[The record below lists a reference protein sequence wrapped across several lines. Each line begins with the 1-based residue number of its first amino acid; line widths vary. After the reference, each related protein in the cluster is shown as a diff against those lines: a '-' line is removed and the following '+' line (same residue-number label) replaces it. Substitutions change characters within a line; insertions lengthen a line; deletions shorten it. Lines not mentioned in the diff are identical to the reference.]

1 MKKKIAKLLL
11 LVMAA
16 GTILSGC
23 GANRGGDKESGYQ
36 PADAVTALSDVWAAY
51 GEDEKFFAMGGD
63 YNNITDNTPGTFDVT
78 AVEDMDAMVGI
89 PADAAAMVDD
99 AATLLHAMNAN
110 TFTGAVFHVKDGE
123 DVGEF
128 ANLVKENILNRQWIC
143 GFPDKLTIANM
154 NDQYVAVAFGAADIM
169 STFEGHLTTVTGA
182 ELVVEENL
190 AE

>member
-1 MKKKIAKLLL
+1 MRKKIAKLLL

-23 GANRGGDKESGYQ
+23 GTNGGEEESGYT
-36 PADAVTALSDVWAAY
+36 PADAVTALNDVWAAY

-63 YNNITDNTPGTFDVT
+63 YNNITENTAGAFDVT
-78 AVEDMDAMVGI
+78 AVEDMDAMLGI

-99 AATLLHAMNAN
+99 AASLLHAMNAN
-110 TFTGAVFHVKDGE
+110 TFTGGVFHVKDGE
-123 DVGEF
+123 EVDKF
-128 ANLVKENILNRQWIC
+128 AELVKENILNRQWMC

-154 NDQYVAVAFGAADIM
+154 NGQYVAVAFGAADIM